1 MKKFIKNRNRI
12 TAVCLAVLTELAN
25 TTTSHAYRI
34 GAERSL
40 PNTGDSFALFAWLL
54 LLLIALGGIIV
65 AIIML
70 FHNKKK

>member
-1 MKKFIKNRNRI
+1 MRKFIKKMRLI
-12 TAVCLAVLTELAN
+12 MAIGLAALTELLN
-25 TTTSHAYRI
+25 TTTSYAHHI

-40 PNTGDSFALFAWLL
+40 PNTGDSFALFVWLL

-70 FHNKKK
+70 LHNKKK